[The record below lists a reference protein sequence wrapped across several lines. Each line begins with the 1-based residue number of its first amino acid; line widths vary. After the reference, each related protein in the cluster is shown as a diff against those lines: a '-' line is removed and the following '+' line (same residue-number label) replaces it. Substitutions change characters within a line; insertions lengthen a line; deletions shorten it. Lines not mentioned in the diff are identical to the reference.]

1 MTDLRNTYNLTT
13 NTGKQIQIKAYFEE
27 EAIAAFQKDHQRIGT
42 KYYMPTVF
50 TKIERLSR

>member
-27 EAIAAFQKDHQRIGT
+27 EAIAVFQKDHQRIGT
-42 KYYMPTVF
+42 KYYKPTVF